1 MERKHK
7 WARPKWIILMA
18 VLLFLLLYIGV
29 VSWHTFKPLP
39 EGVNYQGDIHWTD
52 DVEMFT
58 DLTFAQNKKGDG
70 TVHENTIFDEIY
82 NMIDEAESFIV
93 LDMFLMDHY
102 SDEDIDFPKIAET
115 LTSKLVEKKKSHPDM
130 KIIFIT
136 DPLNTGYGSYESK
149 WFDALE
155 DAGIEVVYTD
165 LDKLRDSTPIYS
177 GLYRTIFRWVNFE
190 KEGWMD
196 NAMASKAPKMT
207 LHSYMILLNVKANH
221 RKTIVTDKE
230 ALVTSGNPHNASGF
244 HGNVAL
250 KVSGAVLNDILEA
263 EEAVVRYTNGGTLPR
278 VKVEAPDDGE
288 YAVQYLTEKK
298 ILDGL
303 LGDIAA
309 AQTGDSIRMGMFF
322 IAMPEVV
329 EAIVDAANRGVSV
342 EMILD
347 PNENSF
353 GNEKSG
359 LPNRPVLQKMMDETD
374 GEIKARW
381 YNTVVGQYHTK
392 LVVIQTAEDL
402 YITNG
407 SANLTDRTLN
417 NYNLE
422 ANLRIIAPNDSDL
435 AKEIDSYFNRLWN
448 NEDALYTLDF
458 EEYQDRFTFFQ
469 RGIYRLQELL
479 KVTTY

>member
-1 MERKHK
+1 MKRKHK
-7 WARPKWIILMA
+7 WARPRWIIVLA
-18 VLLFLLLYIGV
+18 VLLFSLLYIGV
-29 VSWHTFKPLP
+29 IIWHTYKPLP
-39 EGVNYQGDIHWTD
+39 EGVNYQGDIHWAD

-58 DLTFAQNKKGDG
+58 DLTFAQNRTGGGMK
-70 TVHENTIFDEIY
+70 HENHIFEEVY
-82 NMIDEAESFIV
+82 KMIDEAESFIV
-93 LDMFLMDHY
+93 LDFFLMDNF
-102 SDEDIDFPKIAET
+102 SDEDVDFPKIAET
-115 LTSKLVEKKKSHPDM
+115 LTATLIAKKKSNPDM
-130 KIIFIT
+130 QIIFIT
-136 DPLNTGYGSYESK
+136 DPLNTGYGSYDSK
-149 WFDALE
+149 WFDAME
-155 DAGIEVVYTD
+155 EADIEVVYTD

-190 KEGWMD
+190 KDGWVA

-221 RKTIVTDKE
+221 RKTIVTDRE

-244 HGNVAL
+244 HGNIAL

-278 VKVEAPDDGE
+278 VKVKEPEGGE

-298 ILDGL
+298 ILDAL
-303 LGDIAA
+303 LGDIAL

-329 EAIVDAANRGVSV
+329 QAIVDAANRGVNV

-374 GEIKARW
+374 GKITARW
-381 YNTVVGQYHTK
+381 YNTVIGQYHTK
-392 LVVIQTAEDL
+392 LVAIRAAKEM

-422 ANLRIIAPNDSDL
+422 ANLRVIAPVNSEL
-435 AKEIDSYFNRLWN
+435 AQEIDAYFDRLWN
-448 NEDALYTLDF
+448 NEDAMYTLDF
-458 EEYQDRFTFFQ
+458 NEYQDSFTFYQ